1 MKMPRDRVCL
11 RAGHSARPSREAP
24 EMEPLVIF
32 FLPAAVECLRP
43 GWNLPV
49 CFWASLCLGFPFGE
63 LEWCKGH

>member
-1 MKMPRDRVCL
+1 
-11 RAGHSARPSREAP
+11 
-24 EMEPLVIF
+24 MEPLVIF